1 MTDADANSE
10 GRLRRGLLDLPFA
23 LIAAMRPRQ
32 ISKNL
37 FVLVAMVFANR
48 FDRAPTALLAF
59 ALFCLV
65 SGSVYLVNDVADRE
79 QDRQHPTKRK
89 RPIASGRLPW
99 QVALVFGVVFG
110 VGGVAAAFALN
121 VRFGAISLVYL
132 LLQVAYTVWLKHVV
146 LIDVF
151 TIAAGFVLRAVAG
164 AWAIQ
169 VPISTWLLVCTLQLA
184 LFLAFGKRRHE
195 LVSLQDGAANH
206 RRILA
211 EYSLPFLD
219 QMISIVLGGLTVSYA
234 LYVINSP
241 TAVQHPHLAL
251 TLPSVFYFIFRY
263 LYLIHV
269 EHKGGAPETI
279 LLEDRPTQVNALI
292 WIILSVGA
300 MQY

>member
-1 MTDADANSE
+1 
-10 GRLRRGLLDLPFA
+10 LLDLPAA
-23 LIAAMRPRQ
+23 LIAGMRPRQ
-32 ISKNL
+32 ATKNL

-48 FDRAPTALLAF
+48 FDRAATALLAF
-59 ALFCLV
+59 AIFWLA
-65 SGSVYLVNDVADRE
+65 SSSVYLLNDVADRE
-79 QDRQHPTKRK
+79 QDRAHPTKRN

-99 QVALVFGVVFG
+99 PVGLIAGVMFGL
-110 VGGVAAAFALN
+110 GGVAAAFAVNL
-121 VRFGAISLVYL
+121 RFGSITLLYL
-132 LLQVAYTVWLKHVV
+132 LLQAAYTLWLKHVV
-146 LIDVF
+146 LVDVF
-151 TIAAGFVLRAVAG
+151 AIAAGFVMRAIAG

-195 LVSLQDGAANH
+195 LVTLQEDAANH

-211 EYSLPFLD
+211 QYSLPFLD

-241 TAVQHPHLAL
+241 TAAQHPHLAY

-269 EHKGGAPETI
+269 EQKGGAPETI
-279 LLEDRPTQVNALI
+279 LIEDRPTQVNALI
-292 WIILSVGA
+292 WIALVLGA
-300 MQY
+300 MRS